1 MKTIKNY
8 KPTTP
13 SLRFTSLENKS
24 NIWSGNPVKHLLS
37 HTNTKSGRN
46 NSGKITVRHKSGGHK
61 KMYRIVDFKRRKFD
75 IAGAVERIEYDPF
88 RSCNIALI
96 KYLDGQYS
104 YIIAPNEI
112 QVGSEILSS
121 KLQVDIKPGNSTILS
136 KMPLGSL
143 IHNIEIRPGSGGSLI
158 KSAGTSAQLIGKNLG
173 QCSVRLQSGEIRN
186 FNSECMATYGTV
198 GNADQKNKT
207 IGKAGRSRWL
217 GIRPTV
223 RGVAMNPVDH
233 PHGGGEGKT
242 SGGRHPV
249 SPTGRVVKGKKT
261 RKRKKYFFFG
271 GHM

>member
-198 GNADQKNKT
+198 GNADQKKQDY
-207 IGKAGRSRWL
+207 W
-217 GIRPTV
+217 
-223 RGVAMNPVDH
+223 
-233 PHGGGEGKT
+233 
-242 SGGRHPV
+242 
-249 SPTGRVVKGKKT
+249 
-261 RKRKKYFFFG
+261 
-271 GHM
+271 